1 MDSSPRSL
9 ASHFSRLAD
18 PRSPEKVRHKLL
30 DLVILAV
37 LAALSG
43 ADAWT
48 EVESFAEDQE
58 DWLRTFLEL
67 PGGIPSHDTLGR
79 VFSRIDAKAFTDCFL
94 SWVQAIRPV
103 LPRDIV
109 ALDGKTLRRSFDTAS
124 EKSALH
130 MVSAFSH
137 ASGLVLG
144 QRAVEDKSNEITA
157 IPELLKMRDLKGC
170 IVTIDAMGCQK
181 AIAAEIVKRKADY
194 VLALKGNQGLMNED
208 ISEYFRWAREE
219 KFRDIPH
226 SYAETTEKSHGRIE
240 IRRVWA
246 TEDLDWLSGKKDWR
260 GLKSAVLVESERI
273 IGEKRSLEQR
283 IYISS
288 LPGSDAE
295 ALGAIVRGHWS
306 IENRLHW
313 VLDVSLRED
322 QSRIRKGSAPEAAAI
337 LRHIV
342 LNLLR
347 MDPRPRG
354 SIKSRRIRAAG
365 VPTYRLQAIM
375 GFPG

>member
-9 ASHFSRLAD
+9 ASHFAHLAD

-37 LAALSG
+37 LAALAG

-58 DWLRTFLEL
+58 DWLRSFLEL

-79 VFSRIDAKAFTDCFL
+79 VFSRIDAKSFTECFL

-103 LPRDIV
+103 LPRDVV
-109 ALDGKTLRRSFDTAS
+109 ALDGKTSRRSFDTAT

-137 ASGLVLG
+137 GSGLVLG
-144 QRAVEDKSNEITA
+144 QRAVDGKSNEITA
-157 IPELLKMRDLKGC
+157 IPELLKMLDLKGC

-181 AIAAEIVKRKADY
+181 AIAQEIVKAKADY
-194 VLALKGNQGLMNED
+194 VLALKGNQGLMSEEMA
-208 ISEYFRWAREE
+208 EYFRWAREE
-219 KFRDIPH
+219 KFRGLPH
-226 SYAETTEKSHGRIE
+226 SYAETTEKDHGRIE

-246 TEDLDWLSGKKDWR
+246 TEDLDWLPQKKNWK

-273 IGEKRSLEQR
+273 VGEKRSLDQR

-295 ALGAIVRGHWS
+295 GLGAIVRGHWS

-347 MDPRPRG
+347 MDPNPRG

-365 VPTYRLQAIM
+365 VPAYRLQAIM

>member
-9 ASHFSRLAD
+9 ASHFARLTD

-37 LAALSG
+37 LAALAG

-79 VFSRIDAKAFTDCFL
+79 VFSRIDAKAFTECFL
-94 SWVQAIRPV
+94 TWVQAIRPI
-103 LPRDIV
+103 LPRDVV

-137 ASGLVLG
+137 GSGLVLG
-144 QRAVEDKSNEITA
+144 QRAVDSKSNEITA
-157 IPELLKMRDLKGC
+157 IPELLKMLDLKGC

-181 AIAAEIVKRKADY
+181 TIASEIVKRKADY
-194 VLALKGNQGLMNED
+194 VLALKGNQGQMSEEVA
-208 ISEYFRWAREE
+208 EYFRWAREE
-219 KFRDIPH
+219 KFHGLPH
-226 SYAETTEKSHGRIE
+226 SYAETTEKDHGRIE

-246 TEDLDWLSGKKDWR
+246 TEDLDWLPGKKEWK

-273 IGEKRSLEQR
+273 VGEKRSLDQR

-295 ALGAIVRGHWS
+295 GLGTIVRGHWS

-347 MDPRPRG
+347 MDPKPRG